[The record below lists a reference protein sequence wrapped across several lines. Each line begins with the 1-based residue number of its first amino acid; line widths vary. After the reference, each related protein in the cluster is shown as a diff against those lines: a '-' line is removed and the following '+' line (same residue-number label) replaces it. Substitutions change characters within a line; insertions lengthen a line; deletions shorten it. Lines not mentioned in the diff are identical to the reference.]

1 LWDDVLDAVKQRS
14 KSAHAMLNQYAQ
26 VGAVDAKTVT
36 LTFTKAAV
44 GKQFE
49 ARSDFFRDALRE
61 VAGIDLTVRVTADD
75 DPGAGTRGSSMP
87 PERPRPPSAPATR
100 PDPDPTEVVDLT
112 NDDDDGDEPAP
123 SNGPAEAVA
132 LLQSELSA
140 QVIDRIDGT

>member
-1 LWDDVLDAVKQRS
+1 VAALRRLWDDVLDAVKQRS

-26 VGAVDAKTVT
+26 VGAVDGKTVT

-49 ARSDFFRDALRE
+49 PRSDFFRDALRE
-61 VAGIDLTVRVTADD
+61 VCGLDLKVRVTADD
-75 DPGAGTRGSSMP
+75 EPAKAAATSAASSAAASTVPAP
-87 PERPRPPSAPATR
+87 PEN
-100 PDPDPTEVVDLT
+100 DVVDLT
-112 NDDDDGDEPAP
+112 HDDDEDEPAAA
-123 SNGPAEAVA
+123 NGPADAVA